1 MEMAIE
7 IILWIAAVLLVIV
20 GLAGLA
26 LPALPGAPL
35 LFLGLFAAAWAE
47 GFEYAGQ
54 WTLIAL
60 GVIAVLTYAVDFAA
74 GAFGAKR
81 FGASTRSVIGAA
93 IGAVVG
99 IFFGL
104 IGVFVG
110 PFIGAVIGELTV
122 RPDIFAAGRAGLGAT
137 IGLVVGTALKLS
149 LGITMVAI
157 YILVRIFSS

>member
-1 MEMAIE
+1 MAVE
-7 IILWIAAVLLVIV
+7 IILWISAGLLVII

-47 GFEYAGQ
+47 DFVYVGQ
-54 WTLIAL
+54 WTLITL
-60 GVIAVLTYAVDFAA
+60 GVIAVITYAVDFAA
-74 GAFGAKR
+74 GAYGAKR
-81 FGASTRSVIGAA
+81 FGASTRSVIGAT

-99 IFFGL
+99 LFFGI

-122 RPDIFAAGRAGLGAT
+122 RRDVVAAGKAGIGAT
-137 IGLVVGTALKLS
+137 IGLAIGAAAKLS

-157 YILVRIFSS
+157 YILVRVITA

>member
-1 MEMAIE
+1 ME
-7 IILWIAAVLLVIV
+7 IILWITAAALVIV

-35 LFLGLFAAAWAE
+35 LFMGLFAAAWAE
-47 GFEYAGQ
+47 GFTYVGQ
-54 WTLIAL
+54 WTLITL

-99 IFFGL
+99 LFFGI

-110 PFIGAVIGELTV
+110 PFIGAVIGELTKS
-122 RPDIFAAGRAGLGAT
+122 PDIFKAGKAGIGAT
-137 IGLVVGTALKLS
+137 VGLVIGAAAKLS
-149 LGITMVAI
+149 LGITMLMI
-157 YILVRIFSS
+157 YILMRIINA

>member
-1 MEMAIE
+1 MLVE
-7 IILWIAAVLLVIV
+7 IILWIAAVLLVV
-20 GLAGLA
+20 FGLAGLA

-47 GFEYAGQ
+47 GFTYAGQ

-93 IGAVVG
+93 IGAVAG
-99 IFFGL
+99 LFFG
-104 IGVFVG
+104 IVGVFVG

-122 RPDIFAAGRAGLGAT
+122 RPDIFGAGRAGLGAT
-137 IGLVVGTALKLS
+137 IGLLVGTALKLS